1 MKKTTSLLGIF
12 MISVSSV
19 FGRDFTEK
27 NLTVT
32 TADGVEMGAT
42 ITAPSSPK
50 AALLLA
56 TGSGTQNRDEE
67 IFGKKPFKTIAD
79 FLSSNGYAVLRV
91 DDRGISAP
99 EKART
104 ATMQTDIDD
113 ILSSFALL
121 DSLYP
126 SLPKGILGH
135 SSGGTCAIHIGA
147 GQNDVDFIITLAA
160 PAWRGDSISM
170 SQNRAIAMSVT
181 GRWDG
186 EQLQRKILD
195 IARSTAPDITARPM
209 ITMAFTEAL
218 GEAAKMPQA
227 QTQIQQQISAVL
239 SPWFRSMLRFDP
251 ADDIKAIKIPVLA
264 LNGSKDMQV
273 HPDNLKTF
281 RELNSAIETHLM
293 PNHNHLFQV
302 CQTGMMQ
309 EYATLPGDISDETL
323 KAILSWLE
331 RILPSKL

>member
-1 MKKTTSLLGIF
+1 MKKILSALCACLAIA
-12 MISVSSV
+12 VPAAC
-19 FGRDFTEK
+19 RDFTEK
-27 NLTVT
+27 DFTIMTV
-32 TADGVEMGAT
+32 DGVEMGAT
-42 ITAPSSPK
+42 IPAPSSPK

-147 GQNDVDFIITLAA
+147 GQNGVDFIITLAA

-170 SQNRAIAMSVT
+170 SQNRAIAMAVT

-186 EQLQRKILD
+186 EQLLRKILD
-195 IARSTAPDITARPM
+195 IAHSTAPDI
-209 ITMAFTEAL
+209 
-218 GEAAKMPQA
+218 
-227 QTQIQQQISAVL
+227 
-239 SPWFRSMLRFDP
+239 
-251 ADDIKAIKIPVLA
+251 
-264 LNGSKDMQV
+264 
-273 HPDNLKTF
+273 
-281 RELNSAIETHLM
+281 
-293 PNHNHLFQV
+293 
-302 CQTGMMQ
+302 
-309 EYATLPGDISDETL
+309 
-323 KAILSWLE
+323 
-331 RILPSKL
+331 